1 MIKKFKEF
9 ESTSYIQSDVSTTF
23 SDSRELIDWT
33 ETLRQNPTSQIGQ
46 KVNKLTPLYFKNLQ
60 RHLIRLYDEG
70 EIDTIQDAENI
81 ILNESFHSSYD
92 KYLKNKEFMKYF
104 NKVKNR
110 ILELFPD
117 HNVSNIDLLIDRIY
131 TTYTLKYS
139 IDDAVNKLYTS
150 GYLYQFTTKGLDQ

>member
-9 ESTSYIQSDVSTTF
+9 EFTSYIQSD
-23 SDSRELIDWT
+23 
-33 ETLRQNPTSQIGQ
+33 
-46 KVNKLTPLYFKNLQ
+46 
-60 RHLIRLYDEG
+60 
-70 EIDTIQDAENI
+70 ENI
-81 ILNESFHSSYD
+81 ILDESFHSSYD

-110 ILELFPD
+110 ILELFPNY
-117 HNVSNIDLLIDRIY
+117 NVSNIDLLIDRIY

-139 IDDAVNKLYTS
+139 VDDAINKLYIS